1 MLLRITLSIFVA
13 MMMILFTLQYT
24 KYMPAQQM
32 FTNFSRL
39 VFSEEAQKEIDCLAD
54 NIFFEAAY
62 EPDIGKKAVAFVTLN
77 RVNSG
82 LYPNTVC
89 GVVKQKNRFAEKTVC
104 QFSWY
109 CEDGPKRLSYSKNLT
124 PQQKVVYNQIYEL
137 AAYVYVNHSSLKDP
151 SQGAMFYHADYV
163 SPGWRN
169 VIRTTTIGR
178 HIFYTRRNA
187 T

>member
-1 MLLRITLSIFVA
+1 MLLRITLSILIA
-13 MMMILFTLQYT
+13 SLMILLTLQYT
-24 KYMPAQQM
+24 RYIPSPQM
-32 FTNFSRL
+32 FTDFSRL
-39 VFSEEAQKEIDCLAD
+39 VFAEETKKEIDCLAD

-62 EPDIGKKAVAFVTLN
+62 EPEAGKKAVAFVTLN
-77 RVNSG
+77 RVNSK

-109 CEDGPKRLSYSKNLT
+109 CEEGPKRLSYTKNLT
-124 PQQKVVYNQIYEL
+124 PQQKKVYNEIYEL

-151 SQGAMFYHADYV
+151 SRGAMFYHADYV

-169 VIRTTTIGR
+169 MIHTTTIGR
-178 HIFYTRRNA
+178 HIFYIRRDMI
-187 T
+187 